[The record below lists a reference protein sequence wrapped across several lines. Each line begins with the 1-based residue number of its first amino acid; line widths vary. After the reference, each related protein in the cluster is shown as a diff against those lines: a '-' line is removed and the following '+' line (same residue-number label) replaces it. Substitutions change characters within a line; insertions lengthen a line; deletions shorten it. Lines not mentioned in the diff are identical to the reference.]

1 MPPFWDPFGE
11 VFCAEKCSFLC
22 LYVLVGVRTPK
33 SAMGG
38 PKRTR
43 NWELWGPKTPNL
55 GPFPDQPGHFLELL
69 GPKCPHLGTQFIL
82 RGSIWGIFLAIVF
95 FLHSTHGNAMQ
106 KRQRP
111 PPSSAA
117 GPRSRA
123 AVYTCNRLLWR
134 EHIFQYLN
142 ISIAEY
148 LIIFIPGITI
158 SLNIGHASPQ

>member
-1 MPPFWDPFGE
+1 MQNASILGPFLGG
-11 VFCAEKCSFLC
+11 FCAEKWSFLC
-22 LYVLVGVRTPK
+22 LYVLVGVRIPK

-55 GPFPDQPGHFLELL
+55 ESFPDQPGHFLELL
-69 GPKCPHLGTQFIL
+69 GPKGPNLGPQFIV
-82 RGSIWGIFLAIVF
+82 RGPIWGILMAIVF
-95 FLHSTHGNAMQ
+95 FLHSTHGNATQ

-123 AVYTCNRLLWR
+123 AVHTCNRLLCR
-134 EHIFQYLN
+134 EHIL
-142 ISIAEY
+142 
-148 LIIFIPGITI
+148 
-158 SLNIGHASPQ
+158 

>member
-1 MPPFWDPFGE
+1 MQNASILGPFLGG
-11 VFCAEKCSFLC
+11 FCAEKWSFLC

-55 GPFPDQPGHFLELL
+55 RSFSDQPGHFLELL
-69 GPKCPHLGTQFIL
+69 GPKGPNLGPQFIV
-82 RGSIWGIFLAIVF
+82 RGPIWGILMAIVF

-123 AVYTCNRLLWR
+123 AVHTCNRLLCR
-134 EHIFQYLN
+134 EHIL
-142 ISIAEY
+142 
-148 LIIFIPGITI
+148 
-158 SLNIGHASPQ
+158 